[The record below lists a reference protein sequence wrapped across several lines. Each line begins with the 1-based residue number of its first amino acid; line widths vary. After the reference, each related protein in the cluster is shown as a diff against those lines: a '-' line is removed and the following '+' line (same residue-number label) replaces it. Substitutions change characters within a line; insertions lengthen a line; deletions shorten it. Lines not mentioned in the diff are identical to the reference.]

1 VPLCPQCHGFVPT
14 GTRVCPTCHA
24 LQPTSP
30 PPREATLGPGGTLDV
45 GYGRI
50 VIDSR
55 IGEGGMGIVWRA
67 WLFWAPA
74 SGRAHE
80 PPAPIA
86 LKVLH
91 PRARGRAELRAFFV
105 SEAEALKQLSHP
117 NIVRFHALIEQ
128 GPLLA
133 IAMEYVDGDT
143 LEEVI
148 ARQVARARI
157 AGPNALPGL
166 PFLRAWYYFQQLLGA
181 LAATHALGF
190 VHRDVKPSNVL
201 VRKDGI
207 VKLTDFGI
215 ARLAREAPTSPATP
229 SEMAPGTGAYMSPE
243 QVLSWPLDGR
253 SDLYSA
259 GVVLY
264 EMLAGRTPFSTEDRT
279 EFLVRRDQVE
289 SAPPPIRAF
298 LPQAPPVLELLFARA
313 LAKDPAARFSSAI
326 DMGNAFRAAL
336 GLAETPEWQAQAEMA
351 REAAPALDPNA
362 APARAQRI
370 ATLRDFLV
378 DRYRTAKMQA
388 R

>member
-1 VPLCPQCHGFVPT
+1 MCRAPQLPSGRPDAPILAP
-14 GTRVCPTCHA
+14 G
-24 LQPTSP
+24 
-30 PPREATLGPGGTLDV
+30 ATIDV

-50 VIDSR
+50 VLDAR
-55 IGEGGMGIVWRA
+55 IGEGGMGVVWRA
-67 WLFWAPA
+67 WLFWSPA

-80 PPAPIA
+80 PPAPLA

-91 PRARGRAELRAFFV
+91 TRARSRKDLRSFFMD
-105 SEAEALKQLSHP
+105 EAEALKQLSHP
-117 NIVRFHALIEQ
+117 NIVRFYAMVEQ
-128 GPLLA
+128 GGVLA
-133 IAMEYVDGDT
+133 IAMEYVEGDT
-143 LEEVI
+143 LDEVI
-148 ARQVARARI
+148 ARHVARARI
-157 AGPNALPGL
+157 AGALALPGM

-215 ARLAREAPTSPATP
+215 ARPSSAADPSPRTPPDEAGDL
-229 SEMAPGTGAYMSPE
+229 APGTGAYMSPE
-243 QVLSWPLDGR
+243 QVLSKPLDGR

-259 GVVLY
+259 GIVLF
-264 EMLAGRTPFSTEDRT
+264 EMLAGQTPFPTDGKT
-279 EFLVRRDQVE
+279 EFMIRRDQVE
-289 SAPPPIRAF
+289 TRPPAIRAF
-298 LPQAPPVLELLFARA
+298 LPQAPPVLDLLFARA

-336 GLAETPEWQAQAEMA
+336 SLPVTPEWQAQAEMA
-351 REAAPALDPNA
+351 REAAPPPEAQA
-362 APARAQRI
+362 SPARAQRI

-378 DRYRTAKMQA
+378 ERYRTAKMQA